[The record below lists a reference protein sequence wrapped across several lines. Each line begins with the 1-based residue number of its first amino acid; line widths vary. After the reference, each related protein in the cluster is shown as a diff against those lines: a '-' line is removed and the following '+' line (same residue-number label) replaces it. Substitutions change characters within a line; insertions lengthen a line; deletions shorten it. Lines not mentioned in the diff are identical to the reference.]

1 MHSKRLCTIALLLL
15 GTSWSFAQD
24 DAPAVVELA
33 IVEAGATSQPLR
45 LSGAVVA
52 LRDASLSSLV
62 SGVISDIRVDVGD
75 RVAKGDV
82 LLLIDSAL
90 AKSEMARAQA
100 AVDEASVQLRE
111 AQRLST
117 ETEKLAAARNVSRS
131 QADTRAAEALS
142 AEAALARSKAE
153 AAVARERLARHQLR
167 APFAGVITQRRHDV
181 GEWLDSSA
189 SALSLLSPSD
199 LVFDAQMPQERFADA
214 AIGKAVQV
222 RLDALPGQV
231 LSGSVRTV
239 VPSADAGSRSLLLR
253 VQFSNLPATM
263 IPGLSGS
270 MQLADTGVPALQVP
284 RDALLTRSDGQRQV
298 VVADGSDAQLQAK
311 LRDVE
316 IGDALGPMVL
326 IRAGLQAGE
335 RVVVRGNERLRDG
348 QPLRIADGSGR

>member
-1 MHSKRLCTIALLLL
+1 MRSNRLCTIALMLL
-15 GTSWSFAQD
+15 GSSWSFAQD
-24 DAPAVVELA
+24 DAPAAVELTT
-33 IVEAGATSQPLR
+33 VSAGAAAQPLR

-62 SGVISDIRVDVGD
+62 SGVIGDIRVDVGD

-82 LLLIDSAL
+82 LLVIDSAL
-90 AKSEMARAQA
+90 ALREMARAQA

-111 AQRLST
+111 AQRLSA
-117 ETEKLAAARNVSRS
+117 EADKLAAARNVSRS
-131 QADTRAAEALS
+131 QADTRAAEALGAEAVLARS
-142 AEAALARSKAE
+142 TAEAAL
-153 AAVARERLARHQLR
+153 VGERLARHQLR

-189 SALSLLSPSD
+189 SALSLLAPTD
-199 LVFDAQMPQERFADA
+199 LVFDAQLPQERLADA
-214 AIGKAVQV
+214 AVGAAVLV

-231 LSGSVRTV
+231 LAGTVRTL
-239 VPSADAGSRSLLLR
+239 VPSADGSSRSLLLR
-253 VQFSNLPATM
+253 VQFSDLPAAL
-263 IPGLSGS
+263 IPGLSGR
-270 MQLADTGVPALQVP
+270 MQLADSGVPALQVP

-298 VVADGSDAQLQAK
+298 VVAAASGAGLTAS

-326 IRAGLQAGE
+326 IRAGLEAGE

-348 QPLRIADGSGR
+348 QPLRAVDGSGR